1 MALCEDL
8 TAVMNMSSMD
18 GMYVPMARMDT
29 AGLTAAMIAL
39 RMSSVFTPV
48 MMARASAPLRCAASR
63 PWTLL
68 SSCILSMVSMARC
81 IAFAVVIDIQA
92 TTAVFAAYGVDLAIE
107 DDARMVD

>member
-18 GMYVPMARMDT
+18 GACISAVEVCRFE
-29 AGLTAAMIAL
+29 AL
-39 RMSSVFTPV
+39 D
-48 MMARASAPLRCAASR
+48 
-63 PWTLL
+63 
-68 SSCILSMVSMARC
+68 
-81 IAFAVVIDIQA
+81 IAFQLYIVNGVYSAVHRTAIAVVIDIQA